1 MKNFITLNMVFI
13 FLSFKF
19 QIINSFYFLCYVLF
33 LYHFL
38 YLLLLYFFFII
49 KMDNK
54 ENEPK
59 LLSCMIKGKIFVRN
73 IDTHTKMLS

>member
-1 MKNFITLNMVFI
+1 MAFI

-19 QIINSFYFLCYVLF
+19 QIINSFYFLCYVVF
-33 LYHFL
+33 LYYFL

-59 LLSCMIKGKIFVRN
+59 LLSCMIKGKIFIRN
-73 IDTHTKMLS
+73 INIYIYIL